1 MDLRSYFRRL
11 LRRWPVLLSVFVLV
25 GAALAGA
32 GFFIPATYTSTV
44 RMVFAPNLSVTTGM
58 ETRQVA
64 DLYVTSRMKTYAQ
77 LVTTN
82 QVLQPVIDSLSL
94 GTTVPDLAKQL
105 EITIPTGTSV
115 LDVRVSARTGSDA
128 ASIANRIAMEMPGAV
143 AGLEGAT
150 VPAESPIQ
158 ASVLQPA
165 GIPLFQSSPNLLLN
179 LVVAVMLALVAGVF
193 AALIIDNFDTRVRS
207 RRDVTALDV
216 PYLGG
221 IPKVRDAKAWDVLQ
235 FAEQSP
241 ELRSILHRIA
251 IDILYA
257 ADETPPFLLFTS
269 PRAGAG
275 KTTLAANVAGALA
288 EAGNRVTFID
298 ADVRGGRLAAQ
309 VGIPQTQ
316 GITDLISGRTELDES
331 MFDAQWGGFT
341 VIPCGGSAIDVGEM
355 LAGEKFRQLMRDLA
369 GRFDVVIVDAP
380 PITNLSDAS
389 LFTQNISNVVVV
401 AEAAKTRRAELQRVT
416 RSLRH
421 SGARIL
427 GVVLSRVRRDEQSA
441 PADQEGQTND

>member
-1 MDLRSYFRRL
+1 M
-11 LRRWPVLLSVFVLV
+11 
-25 GAALAGA
+25 
-32 GFFIPATYTSTV
+32 
-44 RMVFAPNLSVTTGM
+44 
-58 ETRQVA
+58 
-64 DLYVTSRMKTYAQ
+64 
-77 LVTTN
+77 
-82 QVLQPVIDSLSL
+82 
-94 GTTVPDLAKQL
+94 PDLAEQL
-105 EITIPTGTSV
+105 KITIPTGTSV
-115 LDVRVSARTGSDA
+115 LDVQASARTGADA
-128 ASIANRIAMEMPGAV
+128 ASIANRIANEMPGAV

-158 ASVLQPA
+158 VSVLQPA
-165 GIPLFQSSPNLLLN
+165 GIPLFQSSPNFLLN
-179 LVVAVMLALVAGVF
+179 LVVAVMLALLAGVF

-207 RRDVTALDV
+207 RRDVTALNV

-221 IPKVRDAKAWDVLQ
+221 IPKMRDAKAWDVLQ
-235 FAEQSP
+235 FTEQAP
-241 ELRSILHRIA
+241 EMRSLLHRIA

-257 ADETPPFLLFTS
+257 ADETPPFVLFTS

-275 KTTLAANVAGALA
+275 KTTVAANVAGALA

-309 VGIPQTQ
+309 VGIPQAQ
-316 GITDLISGRTELDES
+316 GITDLVSGRIELDES

-355 LAGEKFRQLMRDLA
+355 LAGETFRRLMRDLA
-369 GRFDVVIVDAP
+369 RRFDVVIVDAP

-441 PADQEGQTND
+441 PADQEGHSKD

>member
-1 MDLRSYFRRL
+1 M
-11 LRRWPVLLSVFVLV
+11 
-25 GAALAGA
+25 
-32 GFFIPATYTSTV
+32 
-44 RMVFAPNLSVTTGM
+44 
-58 ETRQVA
+58 
-64 DLYVTSRMKTYAQ
+64 
-77 LVTTN
+77 
-82 QVLQPVIDSLSL
+82 
-94 GTTVPDLAKQL
+94 
-105 EITIPTGTSV
+105 
-115 LDVRVSARTGSDA
+115 
-128 ASIANRIAMEMPGAV
+128 
-143 AGLEGAT
+143 
-150 VPAESPIQ
+150 
-158 ASVLQPA
+158 LQPA

-179 LVVAVMLALVAGVF
+179 LAVAVMLALVAGVF

-235 FAEQSP
+235 FTEQSP

-251 IDILYA
+251 IDIFLYA

-269 PRAGAG
+269 PPRQVPARRRWPPTWPRPCRGR
-275 KTTLAANVAGALA
+275 KSSDLH
-288 EAGNRVTFID
+288 RR
-298 ADVRGGRLAAQ
+298 DVRGGRLAAQ

-331 MFDAQWGGFT
+331 MFDAHWGGGFT

-401 AEAAKTRRAELQRVT
+401 AEAAKKTRRAELQRVT